1 MDLKELRVQI
11 DNIDRQ
17 LVELFDRRM
26 RIAADV
32 AAYKKE
38 NGLPIL
44 DADRERAKLDAVA
57 ALASE
62 DMADYTRSLYV
73 HLMAL
78 SRDYQ
83 KQLTDITE
91 EKNPS
96 DDKKRRIGLIG
107 GKLGHSYSPQI
118 HALLGMTYPY
128 ELREVAPSEIGA
140 FLNDCPYD
148 GFNVTIPYKKDIIPH
163 LCGMSDTARRLGSV
177 NTVLRTPDGFWGD
190 NTDYEGF
197 SYMVRRTGYD
207 LRGKK
212 AVVLGSGGV
221 CPTVCAVLSDMGAA
235 EVVIIS
241 HKENTPQT
249 LAHHADARL
258 IVNTTPVGMYPNNGE
273 SPVPHDAF
281 PVMECALDLIYNP
294 FETAFLAKARER
306 GCVTESGISML
317 VAQAKRGAELFTGN
331 ALDDALCDRVTAQM
345 ITSRRNLILIGM
357 PGCGKSTVGRLAA
370 ERLGREFV
378 DLDAE
383 IERTAGKPIP
393 QIFAEDGED
402 AFRALEHTVIC
413 DVCRRS
419 SLVIATGG
427 GCVTRSENYRPM
439 AQNGVLI
446 WLYCDVGNLPTGGR
460 PLSQKYSPAEL
471 FKVRRPL
478 YEAFSDCTVENKG
491 TAAQTAEQ
499 VLSAFAAIPDRLRT

>member
-11 DNIDRQ
+11 DALDRQ

-26 RIAADV
+26 RISADV

-38 NGLPIL
+38 KGLPIL
-44 DADRERAKLDAVA
+44 DEERERAKLDAVA
-57 ALASE
+57 ALAAD

-78 SRDYQ
+78 SKEYQ
-83 KQLTDITE
+83 KHLLQTA
-91 EKNPS
+91 
-96 DDKKRRIGLIG
+96 DDSIRRIGLIG

-128 ELREVAPSEIGA
+128 ELREVAPTEIGM
-140 FLNDCPYD
+140 FLTDCPYD
-148 GFNVTIPYKKDIIPH
+148 GFNVTIPYKKDIIPY
-163 LCGMSDTARRLGSV
+163 LCGMSETAKRLGSV
-177 NTVLRTPDGFWGD
+177 NTVLRTSDGWWGD
-190 NTDYEGF
+190 NTDYAGF

-221 CPTVCAVLSDMGAA
+221 CPTVCAVLSDMGTS
-235 EVVIIS
+235 EVVVIS
-241 HKENTPQT
+241 HKDNTPEIRA
-249 LAHHADARL
+249 LHADACL
-258 IVNTTPVGMYPNNGE
+258 VVNTTPVGMYPNNGE

-281 PVMECALDLIYNP
+281 PAMECALDLIYNP
-294 FETAFLAKARER
+294 FETAFLADARER
-306 GCVTESGISML
+306 GCITESGISML
-317 VAQAKRGAELFTGN
+317 VAQAKRGAELFTGMT
-331 ALDDALCDRVTAQM
+331 LDDALCDRVTAQM
-345 ITSRRNLILIGM
+345 IVSRRNLILIGM

-378 DLDAE
+378 DLDTE
-383 IERTAGKPIP
+383 IEHAAGKPIP

-413 DVCRRS
+413 DICRRS

-439 AQNGVLI
+439 AQNGVLF
-446 WLYCDVGNLPTGGR
+446 WLKRNIDSLPTEGR
-460 PLSQKYSPAEL
+460 PLSQKQSPAALYEIR
-471 FKVRRPL
+471 KPL
-478 YEAFSDCTVENKG
+478 YEAFADGTVDNTG
-491 TAAQTAEQ
+491 SVTDTAEQ
-499 VLSAFAAIPDRLRT
+499 LMAAFSAISDRMRT